1 MIPAYQVLYS
11 SAGNWEFGSL
21 DLVMTFASV
30 TWLCSHANTF
40 LFEMNGHLYLSLLI
54 LLGLQ
59 LVAAQFNFFGNVFG
73 GQHQEHQQ
81 RPGMNQ
87 WAAYSDGGM
96 QIYDLSCI

>member
-1 MIPAYQVLYS
+1 
-11 SAGNWEFGSL
+11 
-21 DLVMTFASV
+21 
-30 TWLCSHANTF
+30 
-40 LFEMNGHLYLSLLI
+40 
-54 LLGLQ
+54 LQ
-59 LVAAQFNFFGNVFG
+59 LVSAQFNFFGNVFG